1 MPDQTGPDPTAT
13 TPDQGS
19 GAGGSTSPSLGSKKP
34 SGKPGPAGTSLT
46 SAERAERRE
55 IEAAMSRLLDGEPLR
70 STGELTVVQLAAEAG
85 VKRWKLT
92 HQHVDLMR
100 AYQTRAATLNSE
112 SPVLADW
119 KERVAHLE
127 GANSDLRGRVED
139 LRATA
144 SIYAQVIDD
153 LSVALEASV
162 GSGSRLRSIR

>member
-1 MPDQTGPDPTAT
+1 
-13 TPDQGS
+13 
-19 GAGGSTSPSLGSKKP
+19 
-34 SGKPGPAGTSLT
+34 
-46 SAERAERRE
+46 
-55 IEAAMSRLLDGEPLR
+55 
-70 STGELTVVQLAAEAG
+70 
-85 VKRWKLT
+85 
-92 HQHVDLMR
+92 
-100 AYQTRAATLNSE
+100 LNSE

-139 LRATA
+139 LRATV